1 MENLGTYIAF
11 FVVAMSIL
19 ILVAGYI
26 DDKLSGGGGFSK

>member
-1 MENLGTYIAF
+1 
-11 FVVAMSIL
+11 VAMSIL